1 MPLREDILNPISEDR
16 PGGENLFYSPVY
28 DKIKEAR
35 RKEDDAPQGDWQHER
50 KVADY
55 RQVVKLA
62 SEAIATK
69 TKDLQLAA
77 WLTEA
82 LVHEEGFP
90 GLRAGLDLIRGLVEN
105 FWDSLYPEIEDGDVE
120 LRAVPIEW
128 VGSRLGE
135 ALGDVAIFPNGYS
148 FVQYKDSRTVPTEEA
163 AATDEK
169 LAEVRAAKIADGRI
183 TQEEFENAFKK
194 TPKQY
199 FIDLTAE
206 LDACLESLDKL
217 AEACETRFGADAPS
231 VSGLRQDL
239 EGIRH
244 QVRLFLQKKREL
256 EPDEVPAGPE
266 AGEAGAA
273 VPGPAGEAGAAPAG
287 GFVYERRAAGA
298 APPPEAAFEAAR
310 AAARAGNF
318 PEAMRILSAEL
329 ALDSSSRARFIRK
342 TQIAQLCVEAGRE
355 EMAKPILDQLVAEID
370 KRGLED
376 WEMPEIISRPLALLY
391 RCLVKLDGDSVERE
405 NLYARVCRLNP
416 SEALSCPR

>member
-1 MPLREDILNPISEDR
+1 MPLREDILNPVSESR
-16 PGGENLFYSPVY
+16 PGGENLCYSPLY

-55 RQVVKLA
+55 RQVIKLA

-69 TKDLQLAA
+69 SKDLQLAA

-82 LVHEEGFP
+82 LVREEGLP
-90 GLRAGLDLIRGLVEN
+90 GLRAGLGLLCGLVEN
-105 FWDSLYPEIEDGDVE
+105 FWDTLYPEIEDGDAE
-120 LRAVPIEW
+120 LRAIPIEW
-128 VGSRLGE
+128 VGSRLGP
-135 ALGDVAIFPNGYS
+135 ALGDVAIFPGGYS

-163 AATDEK
+163 AANDEK
-169 LAEVRAAKIADGRI
+169 LAEIRAAKIADGRI

-199 FIDLTAE
+199 FVDLTAE
-206 LDACLESLDKL
+206 LDACLESVDRL
-217 AEACETRFGADAPS
+217 AQACESRFGADAPS
-231 VSGLRQDL
+231 VSGLREDL

-256 EPDEVPAGPE
+256 EPDEAPAGQE
-266 AGEAGAA
+266 VAGEGAA
-273 VPGPAGEAGAAPAG
+273 VPAAGGEAGAAPAG
-287 GFVYERRAAGA
+287 GFVYDRRAVGA
-298 APPPEAAFEAAR
+298 APPEAAFEAAR

-318 PEAMRILSAEL
+318 PEAMRILSVEL
-329 ALDSSSRARFIRK
+329 ALESSSRARFIRK
-342 TQIAQLCVEAGRE
+342 TQIAQLCVDAGRE

-376 WEMPEIISRPLALLY
+376 WEMPEVISRPLALLY